1 MDEKLSAPGSIPVA
15 SWLIAGTALL
25 AVLMLHLLPALIA
38 GCLVYE
44 LVHVLA
50 PLLRITRLS
59 DTRAKLVIVSLL
71 AFLIALLLILG
82 MWSLLAF
89 LNSETTGISGLLQKM
104 AEIIERSRET
114 LPPWIGDYLPQ
125 DADTARDGAVH
136 WLRAHAGELELIGK
150 EAGRISAYMLAGM
163 VIGAL
168 VSLRDVVPMHKSRPL
183 AKALTERATRLGQA
197 FRAIVFAQVRIAAL
211 NTVFVW
217 LYLEVVLPLSG
228 VHLPLR
234 KTMIAVTFATGLLP
248 VVGNLISNTVV
259 VVVSLSHSLS
269 AAAASLIFLV
279 VIHKLE
285 YFLNA
290 RIVGTQIRSNA
301 WELLIAMLLMES
313 AFGIAGVIAAPIYY
327 AYLKRELLDQHLV

>member
-1 MDEKLSAPGSIPVA
+1 MNEKSSAPRTVAIA

-25 AVLMLHLLPALIA
+25 AVLSLHLLPALIA

-59 DTRAKLVIVSLL
+59 DTRAKLVVVSLL
-71 AFLIALLLILG
+71 AFLIALLLVLG
-82 MWSLLAF
+82 MWGLMAF

-114 LPPWIGDYLPQ
+114 LPAWLGDYLPP
-125 DADTARDGAVH
+125 DADTAREGAVH
-136 WLRAHAGELELIGK
+136 WLRVHAGELELIGK
-150 EAGRISAYMLAGM
+150 EAGRIAAYILAGM
-163 VIGAL
+163 VIGAM
-168 VSLRDVVPMHKSRPL
+168 VSLRDVAPAHESRPL
-183 AKALTERATRLGQA
+183 AKALTERTTRLGQA

-211 NTVFVW
+211 NTVFAWV
-217 LYLEVVLPLSG
+217 YLEVVLPLSG

-248 VVGNLISNTVV
+248 VVGNLVSNTVIT
-259 VVVSLSHSLS
+259 VVSLSHSLS
-269 AAAASLIFLV
+269 TAAASLVFLIV
-279 VIHKLE
+279 VHKLE

-290 RIVGTQIRSNA
+290 RIVGTQIRSSA
-301 WELLIAMLLMES
+301 WEVLIAMLLMES

-327 AYLKRELLDQHLV
+327 AYLKRELMDQRLV